1 MKRIS
6 PISSGTQ
13 APWMNLVRFAPK
25 KASSTTRNS
34 AAPRTASQSGRCQR
48 RRTMTKKRI
57 VVIAIVPV
65 TAIPKAKASFA
76 ELWKA
81 STRASTAPIRSQL
94 MTGT

>member
-1 MKRIS
+1 
-6 PISSGTQ
+6 
-13 APWMNLVRFAPK
+13 
-25 KASSTTRNS
+25 
-34 AAPRTASQSGRCQR
+34 
-48 RRTMTKKRI
+48 MTKKRI

-81 STRASTAPIRSQL
+81 STSASTAPIRSQL